1 MDNTALAGVSQG
13 LIAYLPLGLPLGIA
27 VLFVWVMLRTESLH
41 LLRRRLWQVIHG
53 KGEITDSGIRAFIEE
68 QTNLAAF
75 RVFVG
80 PNASTLAEARALMD
94 WCAARNVDLG
104 ALRMCGTY
112 FDAGERRVTRG
123 ERFLTGGYW
132 FWAIAYVLCASVA
145 VPSFAL
151 VPTTHTWLTVK
162 SSGQHFLASESGI
175 RTTWPPLFASS
186 FTKADCEAPQQVA
199 RRMSFSNE
207 DVSTMCQ
214 FLDKEEYA
222 AFVRKSLSNQR
233 WALFFL
239 AIIAVGCAYFAVLSA
254 VRCGCARKLLRRR
267 LDPDLPG
274 SQLTLD
280 LTGST

>member
-27 VLFVWVMLRTESLH
+27 VLFVWVVLRTESWH

-53 KGEITDSGIRAFIEE
+53 KGEITDTGIRAFIEE

-80 PNASTLAEARALMD
+80 PNASTLAEARALMA
-94 WCAARNVDLG
+94 WCAARGVDLG
-104 ALRMCGTY
+104 ALRRCGAY
-112 FDAGERRVTRG
+112 FDAGKRHVTRG

-145 VPSFAL
+145 VPSLAL
-151 VPTTHTWLTVK
+151 VPTTHAWLTLR

-186 FTKADCEAPQQVA
+186 FARSDCEAPQQVA
-199 RRMSFSNE
+199 VRMSFSNE
-207 DVSTMCQ
+207 DVSTLCQ
-214 FLDKEEYA
+214 LLDKEEYA

-233 WALFFL
+233 WTLFFL
-239 AIIAVGCAYFAVLSA
+239 AVIAAGCAYFAALSA
-254 VRCGCARKLLRRR
+254 VRCGSARRLLRRR
-267 LDPDLPG
+267 LDPTLP
-274 SQLTLD
+274 SPQLTLD
-280 LTGST
+280 LGDPT